1 MYPAI
6 KSGFF
11 SLTFPQSKKIPVLG
25 RLLLVEIRLLDDNQ
39 HFGIKN
45 RLAVLLNNVLHKMN
59 IMQKAQPKIFVVEDN
74 PVFQTLVLKQ
84 LENISQDIHVF
95 STGENFLAELNHCP
109 DLIILD
115 YNLDGPINGY
125 DVLKEL
131 KKLTVAS
138 PVIFFSSNL
147 ELSVTSSILK
157 LGVVEYIEKT
167 IFTLPRL
174 KNTITRVLEA
184 SMGIIFAQA

>member
-1 MYPAI
+1 MVETL
-6 KSGFF
+6 FF
-11 SLTFPQSKKIPVLG
+11 V
-25 RLLLVEIRLLDDNQ
+25 DNQ
-39 HFGIKN
+39 LVVVKT
-45 RLAVLLNNVLHKMN
+45 RLAVLLNNCTAQADN
-59 IMQKAQPKIFVVEDN
+59 MQKVQPRIFLVEDN
-74 PVFQTLVLKQ
+74 PVYQTLVLKQ

-95 STGENFLAELNHCP
+95 STGENFLAELDGCP

-115 YNLDGPINGY
+115 YNLDGCINGY

-131 KKLTVAS
+131 KKLTFAS

-147 ELSVTSSILK
+147 EIAVTSSILK

-174 KNTITRVLEA
+174 KNTITRVLES
-184 SMGIIFAQA
+184 SMGITVEA

>member
-1 MYPAI
+1 
-6 KSGFF
+6 
-11 SLTFPQSKKIPVLG
+11 
-25 RLLLVEIRLLDDNQ
+25 
-39 HFGIKN
+39 
-45 RLAVLLNNVLHKMN
+45 MN
-59 IMQKAQPKIFVVEDN
+59 PMQKAQPKIFVVEDN
-74 PVFQTLVLKQ
+74 PVYQTLVLKQ

-95 STGENFLAELNHCP
+95 STGENFLAQLDLCP

-115 YNLDGPINGY
+115 YNLDGPFNGY

-131 KKLTVAS
+131 KKLSSTS

-147 ELSVTSSILK
+147 EISVTSSILK

-174 KNTITRVLEA
+174 RNTITRVLEN
-184 SMGIIFAQA
+184 SMGLMLAKP

>member
-1 MYPAI
+1 MAQDE
-6 KSGFF
+6 SM
-11 SLTFPQSKKIPVLG
+11 KKV
-25 RLLLVEIRLLDDNQ
+25 
-39 HFGIKN
+39 
-45 RLAVLLNNVLHKMN
+45 
-59 IMQKAQPKIFVVEDN
+59 QPKIFIVEDN
-74 PVFQTLVLKQ
+74 PVYQTLVLKQ

-95 STGENFLAELNHCP
+95 STGENFLAELGHHP

-115 YNLDGPINGY
+115 YNLEGNINGY

-131 KKLTVAS
+131 KKLTYKS

-147 ELSVTSSILK
+147 EISVTSSILK

-174 KNTITRVLEA
+174 KNSITRVLES
-184 SMGIIFAQA
+184 SMGYMLTKA

>member
-1 MYPAI
+1 
-6 KSGFF
+6 
-11 SLTFPQSKKIPVLG
+11 
-25 RLLLVEIRLLDDNQ
+25 
-39 HFGIKN
+39 
-45 RLAVLLNNVLHKMN
+45 MN
-59 IMQKAQPKIFVVEDN
+59 PMQKAQPKIFVVEDN
-74 PVFQTLVLKQ
+74 PVYQTLVMKQ

-95 STGENFLAELNHCP
+95 STGENFLAQLDHCP

-115 YNLDGPINGY
+115 YNLDGPFNGY

-131 KKLTVAS
+131 KKQAFAS

-147 ELSVTSSILK
+147 EISVTSSILK

-174 KNTITRVLEA
+174 RNTITRVLEN
-184 SMGIIFAQA
+184 SMGLMLAKS

>member
-1 MYPAI
+1 MKP
-6 KSGFF
+6 
-11 SLTFPQSKKIPVLG
+11 
-25 RLLLVEIRLLDDNQ
+25 
-39 HFGIKN
+39 
-45 RLAVLLNNVLHKMN
+45 
-59 IMQKAQPKIFVVEDN
+59 MQKAQPKIFVVEDN
-74 PVFQTLVLKQ
+74 PVYQTLVLKQ

-95 STGENFLAELNHCP
+95 STGENFLAHLEDCP

-115 YNLDGPINGY
+115 YNLDGPFNGY

-131 KKLTVAS
+131 KKLSYTS

-147 ELSVTSSILK
+147 EISVTSSILK

-174 KNTITRVLEA
+174 RNTITRVLEN
-184 SMGIIFAQA
+184 SMGLLLVKP

>member
-1 MYPAI
+1 MQQ
-6 KSGFF
+6 
-11 SLTFPQSKKIPVLG
+11 PQ
-25 RLLLVEIRLLDDNQ
+25 
-39 HFGIKN
+39 
-45 RLAVLLNNVLHKMN
+45 A
-59 IMQKAQPKIFVVEDN
+59 KIFVVEDN
-74 PVFQTLVLKQ
+74 PVYQTLVLKQ

-95 STGENFLAELNHCP
+95 STGENFLAEINRTP

-115 YNLDGPINGY
+115 YNLDGIINGY

-131 KKLTVAS
+131 KKLACTP

-147 ELSVTSSILK
+147 EISVTSSILK

-174 KNTITRVLEA
+174 KHSITKILES
-184 SMGIIFAQA
+184 SMGIKVAKA

>member
-1 MYPAI
+1 MQQ
-6 KSGFF
+6 
-11 SLTFPQSKKIPVLG
+11 PQ
-25 RLLLVEIRLLDDNQ
+25 
-39 HFGIKN
+39 
-45 RLAVLLNNVLHKMN
+45 A
-59 IMQKAQPKIFVVEDN
+59 KIFVVEDN
-74 PVFQTLVLKQ
+74 PVYQTLVLKQ

-95 STGENFLAELNHCP
+95 STGENFLAEINHTP

-115 YNLDGPINGY
+115 YNLDGIINGY

-131 KKLTVAS
+131 KKLACTP

-147 ELSVTSSILK
+147 EISVTSSILK

-174 KNTITRVLEA
+174 KHSITKILES
-184 SMGIIFAQA
+184 SMGIKVAKA

>member
-1 MYPAI
+1 MSI
-6 KSGFF
+6 VQLRSGIEY
-11 SLTFPQSKKIPVLG
+11 QSVG
-25 RLLLVEIRLLDDNQ
+25 CAY
-39 HFGIKN
+39 
-45 RLAVLLNNVLHKMN
+45 RLAALLKHPMHKMKP
-59 IMQKAQPKIFVVEDN
+59 MQQQPRIFVVEDN
-74 PVFQTLVLKQ
+74 PVYQTLVLKQ

-95 STGENFLAELNHCP
+95 SRGENFLAELSYAP

-115 YNLDGPINGY
+115 YNLEGTINGY

-131 KKLTVAS
+131 KKLTYTS

-147 ELSVTSSILK
+147 EISVTSSILK

-174 KNTITRVLEA
+174 KNSITRVLES
-184 SMGIIFAQA
+184 SMGVAFARA

>member
-1 MYPAI
+1 MKP
-6 KSGFF
+6 
-11 SLTFPQSKKIPVLG
+11 
-25 RLLLVEIRLLDDNQ
+25 
-39 HFGIKN
+39 
-45 RLAVLLNNVLHKMN
+45 
-59 IMQKAQPKIFVVEDN
+59 MQKAQPKIFVVEDN
-74 PVFQTLVLKQ
+74 PVYQTLVLKQ

-95 STGENFLAELNHCP
+95 STGENFLAQLDHCP

-115 YNLDGPINGY
+115 YNLDGPFNGY

-131 KKLTVAS
+131 KKLSFTS

-147 ELSVTSSILK
+147 EISVTSSILK

-174 KNTITRVLEA
+174 RNTITRVLEN
-184 SMGIIFAQA
+184 SMGLMLAKP

>member
-1 MYPAI
+1 M
-6 KSGFF
+6 
-11 SLTFPQSKKIPVLG
+11 
-25 RLLLVEIRLLDDNQ
+25 
-39 HFGIKN
+39 
-45 RLAVLLNNVLHKMN
+45 AVLLNNLLHKMN
-59 IMQKAQPKIFVVEDN
+59 TMQKAQPRIFVVEDN
-74 PVFQTLVLKQ
+74 PVYQTLVLKQ

-95 STGENFLAELNHCP
+95 STGENFLAELDGCP

-115 YNLDGPINGY
+115 YNLDGVINGY

-131 KKLTVAS
+131 KKQTVSS

-147 ELSVTSSILK
+147 EISVTSSILK

-174 KNTITRVLEA
+174 KTTITRVLEN
-184 SMGIIFAQA
+184 SMGLFFANA

>member
-1 MYPAI
+1 
-6 KSGFF
+6 
-11 SLTFPQSKKIPVLG
+11 
-25 RLLLVEIRLLDDNQ
+25 
-39 HFGIKN
+39 
-45 RLAVLLNNVLHKMN
+45 MN
-59 IMQKAQPKIFVVEDN
+59 LMQKAQPKIFVVEDN
-74 PVFQTLVLKQ
+74 PVYQTLVLKQ

-95 STGENFLAELNHCP
+95 STGEHFLTQLDLCP

-115 YNLDGPINGY
+115 YNLDGPFNGY

-131 KKLTVAS
+131 KKLAFTS

-147 ELSVTSSILK
+147 EISVTSSILK

-174 KNTITRVLEA
+174 RNTITRVLES
-184 SMGIIFAQA
+184 SMGLIFAKA

>member
-1 MYPAI
+1 
-6 KSGFF
+6 
-11 SLTFPQSKKIPVLG
+11 
-25 RLLLVEIRLLDDNQ
+25 
-39 HFGIKN
+39 
-45 RLAVLLNNVLHKMN
+45 MN
-59 IMQKAQPKIFVVEDN
+59 PMQKAQPKIFVVEDN
-74 PVFQTLVLKQ
+74 PVYQTLVLKQ

-95 STGENFLAELNHCP
+95 STGENFLAQLDHCP

-115 YNLDGPINGY
+115 YNLDGPFNGY

-131 KKLTVAS
+131 KKMSSTS

-147 ELSVTSSILK
+147 EISVTSSILK

-174 KNTITRVLEA
+174 RNTITRVLEN
-184 SMGIIFAQA
+184 SMGLMLAKP

>member
-1 MYPAI
+1 
-6 KSGFF
+6 
-11 SLTFPQSKKIPVLG
+11 
-25 RLLLVEIRLLDDNQ
+25 
-39 HFGIKN
+39 
-45 RLAVLLNNVLHKMN
+45 
-59 IMQKAQPKIFVVEDN
+59 MQQQPRIFVVEDN
-74 PVFQTLVLKQ
+74 PVYQTLVLKQ

-95 STGENFLAELNHCP
+95 STGENFLAELSGVP

-115 YNLDGPINGY
+115 YNLDGIITGY

-131 KKLTVAS
+131 KKLTHTS

-147 ELSVTSSILK
+147 EIAVTSSILK

-174 KNTITRVLEA
+174 KNSITRILES
-184 SMGIIFAQA
+184 SMGLSFARA